1 MPHGAC
7 HPHFH
12 QGQAEIWSISMVTF
26 SANLGFLWAD
36 LPLPAAIRAAKAAG
50 FGAVECHW
58 PYATPPTE
66 ITAALKDTGLE
77 MLGLNTPKSAGSIG
91 LFGLSAL
98 PGHEALARS
107 VIDQSLSFAD
117 DIGAR
122 SLHVMAGMASG
133 AEAQASFCA
142 ALSHAC
148 HQAQQGGMTILIE
161 PLNRYDAPGY
171 FLNSLAQAEEIITS
185 VNHPNLKL
193 MFDCYHVG
201 RTEGDVIA
209 QLQARLPLI
218 GHIQFASIPNR
229 KSPDQGTLDYTEVFA
244 ALDKLGWNRPLG
256 AEYHPDGATGNSLD
270 WMNKYKPK
278 PSV

>member
-1 MPHGAC
+1 
-7 HPHFH
+7 
-12 QGQAEIWSISMVTF
+12 MVTF

-107 VIDQSLSFAD
+107 VIDQSLSFAN

>member
-1 MPHGAC
+1 
-7 HPHFH
+7 
-12 QGQAEIWSISMVTF
+12 
-26 SANLGFLWAD
+26 
-36 LPLPAAIRAAKAAG
+36 
-50 FGAVECHW
+50 
-58 PYATPPTE
+58 
-66 ITAALKDTGLE
+66 
-77 MLGLNTPKSAGSIG
+77 
-91 LFGLSAL
+91 
-98 PGHEALARS
+98 LARA
-107 VIDQSLSFAD
+107 VIDQSLSFAAE
-117 DIGAR
+117 IGAR

-133 AEAQASFCA
+133 AAAQASFCT

-161 PLNRYDAPGY
+161 PLNRHDAPGY

-229 KSPDQGTLDYTEVFA
+229 KSPNQGTLDYTEVFA
-244 ALDKLGWNRPLG
+244 ALDRLGWSRPLG

-278 PSV
+278 PSA

>member
-7 HPHFH
+7 HPYFH
-12 QGQAEIWSISMVTF
+12 QGQEIWSISMVTF

-50 FGAVECHW
+50 FAAVECHW

>member
-12 QGQAEIWSISMVTF
+12 LGQAEIWSISMVTF

-122 SLHVMAGMASG
+122 SLHVMAGMVSG

>member
-1 MPHGAC
+1 
-7 HPHFH
+7 
-12 QGQAEIWSISMVTF
+12 MVTF

-50 FGAVECHW
+50 FDAVECHW
-58 PYATPPTE
+58 PYATPSTE

-77 MLGLNTPKSAGSIG
+77 MLGLNTPKSAGGIG

-98 PGHEALARS
+98 PGHEAMARA
-107 VIDQSLSFAD
+107 VIDQSLSFAT

-161 PLNRYDAPGY
+161 PLNRHDAPGY

-229 KSPDQGTLDYTEVFA
+229 RSPDQGTLDYTEVFA
-244 ALDKLGWNRPLG
+244 ALDKLGWNGPLG

-270 WMNKYKPK
+270 WMNKYKPN
-278 PSV
+278 PSA

>member
-1 MPHGAC
+1 
-7 HPHFH
+7 
-12 QGQAEIWSISMVTF
+12 MVTF

-50 FGAVECHW
+50 FDAVECHW

-77 MLGLNTPKSAGSIG
+77 MLGLNTPKSAGGIG

-98 PGHEALARS
+98 PGHEALARA
-107 VIDQSLSFAD
+107 VIDQSLSFAA

-133 AEAQASFCA
+133 AAAQASFCT

-148 HQAQQGGMTILIE
+148 HQAKQVGMTILIE
-161 PLNRYDAPGY
+161 PLNRYDAPAY

-201 RTEGDVIA
+201 RTEGRCHRPIA
-209 QLQARLPLI
+209 VAPPPHRPHSICLHTQPQKSRSRHFGLYGGFRRPRQARLEPPLRRR
-218 GHIQFASIPNR
+218 IPTR
-229 KSPDQGTLDYTEVFA
+229 
-244 ALDKLGWNRPLG
+244 W
-256 AEYHPDGATGNSLD
+256 GNQ
-270 WMNKYKPK
+270 
-278 PSV
+278 